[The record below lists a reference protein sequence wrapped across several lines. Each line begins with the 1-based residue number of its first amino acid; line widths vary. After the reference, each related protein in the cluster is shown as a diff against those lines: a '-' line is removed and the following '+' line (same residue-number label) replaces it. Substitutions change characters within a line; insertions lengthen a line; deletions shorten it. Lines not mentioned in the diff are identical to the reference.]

1 MTLSNKTLSI
11 SQSED
16 IGDSCRFLFFFF
28 PDQMLLVSST
38 FPLGVD
44 APGRVLFI
52 KKKKKSKAVFCL
64 VNIIL
69 DEFLLAQSSQL
80 GSDW

>member
-38 FPLGVD
+38 FLLGVD
-44 APGRVLFI
+44 APARVLFI

-69 DEFLLAQSSQL
+69 DEFLACSKFSTGQ
-80 GSDW
+80 